1 MIYKAN
7 HSYCKI
13 WPHILKALQK
23 SKTRLAG
30 AAGRVLSLLLTKN
43 LQQSAARPKISDL
56 LLQNSG
62 AGQAGRARAL
72 CCGCRWAALLPGGA
86 VTLVDG
92 WLSRYQEYFV
102 LSFLSLTCQSQS
114 NSWCGIFIPAA
125 SKSARGKMWSYHP
138 AFTILQWKLPVLP
151 LRSSLHHCH
160 TIALTVLLTP
170 EKSYQEVTWESSR
183 CQWVPTNYFKLCLEH
198 KNSPHPHLP
207 SALERYL
214 LKTTCPVGTG
224 TSEAPTQCASQQRVY
239 RTSSSW
245 HWKHPKTSSTAQ
257 NICNSSCKTFDSHP
271 SFPPSVLSRE
281 ALVGRPGMPPHR
293 AWPHG
298 SASESL
304 GWWIVGFVG
313 PCCVIPILYLLLNDS
328 YVHIKLIPASFCR
341 GSETK
346 LHL

>member
-1 MIYKAN
+1 MG
-7 HSYCKI
+7 S
-13 WPHILKALQK
+13 
-23 SKTRLAG
+23 
-30 AAGRVLSLLLTKN
+30 
-43 LQQSAARPKISDL
+43 SAAWGGSYSGGWLAVKV
-56 LLQNSG
+56 SG
-62 AGQAGRARAL
+62 A
-72 CCGCRWAALLPGGA
+72 
-86 VTLVDG
+86 
-92 WLSRYQEYFV
+92 FV
-102 LSFLSLTCQSQS
+102 LSFLSLTCQSQT

-160 TIALTVLLTP
+160 TVALTVLLTP

-183 CQWVPTNYFKLCLEH
+183 CQWVPTNYFKFGLEH

-207 SALERYL
+207 SPLERYL
-214 LKTTCPVGTG
+214 PKTTCPVGNG

-257 NICNSSCKTFDSHP
+257 NIYNSSCKTFDSHP

-281 ALVGRPGMPPHR
+281 ALMGRPGMPPHT
-293 AWPHG
+293 AWPHC

-313 PCCVIPILYLLLNDS
+313 PCCVMPILYLLLNDS
-328 YVHIKLIPASFCR
+328 YIHIKLIPVSLCR